1 MFSCDHHN
9 PWTWTHELLVTF
21 ILPSL
26 SLNVWVCLFLGRS
39 FTACILLLYCLF
51 LFCRMHSNCT
61 HYIAHVLLLHKCS
74 SLSIY
79 LRLAWKRL
87 IVLELGTVFFI
98 LSFVSLF
105 QLHRLI
111 FTCSTL
117 PYKFKQHPHTH
128 KHAYT
133 HAHTVSLLAA
143 CLASVLTQNE
153 HKSHTKRKSKC

>member
-1 MFSCDHHN
+1 MKIHGIVKQNGFKCSVVTTIIHEH
-9 PWTWTHELLVTF
+9 WAWTHELLVTF
-21 ILPSL
+21 ILSSL
-26 SLNVWVCLFLGRS
+26 SLNVCVCLFLGRS

-87 IVLELGTVFFI
+87 IVLELDTVFFFI

-128 KHAYT
+128 TPYT
-133 HAHTVSLLAA
+133 HAYIHTRTQSVCLLHA
-143 CLASVLTQNE
+143 
-153 HKSHTKRKSKC
+153 